1 MTIEDEEPE
10 EMSLEDIEE
19 ILERFVQL
27 GLAEAVICEDG
38 EVGYQI
44 TELGAA
50 LYESQSQK
58 RLN

>member
-1 MTIEDEEPE
+1 MEDAQDLEDMT
-10 EMSLEDIEE
+10 LEDIEE

-44 TELGAA
+44 TEMGAA